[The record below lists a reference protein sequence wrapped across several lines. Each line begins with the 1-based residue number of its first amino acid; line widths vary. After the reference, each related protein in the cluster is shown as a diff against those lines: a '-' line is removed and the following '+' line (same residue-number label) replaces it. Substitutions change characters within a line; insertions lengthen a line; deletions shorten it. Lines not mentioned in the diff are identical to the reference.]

1 MALILNAQQLR
12 SKIVRKQ
19 LRAKELLRRAG
30 TIVGGK
36 TILGKLARF
45 VGWGF
50 SALMRFFNIS
60 FDSIWDTII
69 QGYFQLKS
77 FDWNAT
83 DKELQKQVEAN
94 NKNIVNAAASGLG
107 EQLGIGT
114 VRLVN
119 GFVGRF
125 LGGLGSNRAKA
136 AVAAEG
142 IKIPVLSSRI
152 GAALAEEQNT
162 ELANSVRYFLLT
174 AAGSI
179 ASNAFISFVLTA
191 RRNEWLGQKS
201 ITTPQIDGSI
211 AAKIERKIEKIPE
224 FWREPVQNLISGF
237 ESGVFQAG
245 YVISRNFDDAYS
257 EALYARQNQGDY
269 TTIEILPDGESRDQ
283 QRREAAQGN
292 PPLVLTG
299 KPGDIVE
306 SVPTALALYP
316 LVNQPDVAAP
326 PMTWALKPGADRPQL
341 TVTYRSADK
350 RQYHSFHI
358 PHYTGGNP
366 PRLPSFKTGHW
377 HGFWVLNDGSKLALY
392 AASRQEALRTLGR
405 WGRFVNPKY
414 RKGTRP
420 EAKETSR
427 VIKRQDLTPYKA
439 DFYPRGASNPVSW
452 RAYL

>member
-1 MALILNAQQLR
+1 
-12 SKIVRKQ
+12 
-19 LRAKELLRRAG
+19 
-30 TIVGGK
+30 
-36 TILGKLARF
+36 
-45 VGWGF
+45 
-50 SALMRFFNIS
+50 MRFFNIS
-60 FDSIWDTII
+60 FDSIWDTLIN
-69 QGYFQLKS
+69 GYFQLKS

-83 DKELQKQVEAN
+83 DKELQKQIEAN
-94 NKNIVNAAASGLG
+94 NKAIVNAAASGLG

-125 LGGLGSNRAKA
+125 LGQTSNKA
-136 AVAAEG
+136 RSASAAEG

-152 GAALAEEQNT
+152 GASLADEQNT

-174 AAGSI
+174 ASGAI

-201 ITTPQIDGSI
+201 ITTPQVDGSI
-211 AAKIERKIEKIPE
+211 AAKIERKIEKLPE

-245 YVISRNFDDAYS
+245 YVISRNFDDAYF
-257 EALYARQNQGDY
+257 EAIYARQNQGDY
-269 TTIEILPDGESRDQ
+269 TTLTILPDGESRDQ
-283 QRREAAQGN
+283 AKREAAEHN

-299 KPGDIVE
+299 KPVDIIE
-306 SVPTALALYP
+306 AAPTAMALYP
-316 LVNQPDVAAP
+316 LVNQPDISAP

-341 TVTYRSADK
+341 TVTYRSANG
-350 RQYHSFHI
+350 RNYHSFHI

-366 PRLPSFKTGHW
+366 PRMTPFKTGAW
-377 HGFWVLNDGSKLALY
+377 HGYWVLNDGSKLSLY
-392 AASRQEALRTLGR
+392 AVSRQEALRTLGR
-405 WGRFVNPKY
+405 WGRFVNPKF

-420 EAKETSR
+420 EAKETTR
-427 VIKRQDLTPYKA
+427 AIKRQELTPYKA
-439 DFYPRGASNPVSW
+439 DFYPRGVSSPVLW